1 MQFSCL
7 ASYLLHATRPTL
19 PLPLLVGNLSIDKG
33 TGILAAFNSPRPL
46 YSASSPAHLCRV
58 SLYLCKCKCIF
69 WCLCCLRCCVS
80 LEQLHLPCAFS
91 STLLPLS
98 LHPLLRSISRINSTT
113 FLVAIDL
120 FRDIP
125 SGPLGPKSTPQL
137 AFDLIDSHPESD
149 SFPED
154 FAAKRYKV
162 RMDMFLYV
170 HFEAR
175 HNMRIVK
182 ANESVSQRSKRY

>member
-7 ASYLLHATRPTL
+7 ASYLLHATRPTT
-19 PLPLLVGNLSIDKG
+19 LPLLVGNLSIDKG

-46 YSASSPAHLCRV
+46 FSSSSPAHLCRV

-69 WCLCCLRCCVS
+69 CCLCCLRCCIS
-80 LEQLHLPCAFS
+80 LEQLHLPYAFS
-91 STLLPLS
+91 STLLPL
-98 LHPLLRSISRINSTT
+98 LPLLRSISRINSRT

-125 SGPLGPKSTPQL
+125 SGPLGPQSTPQL

-170 HFEAR
+170 LFEAR
-175 HNMRIVK
+175 YNMRIVK
-182 ANESVSQRSKRY
+182 TNESVSQRSKRY